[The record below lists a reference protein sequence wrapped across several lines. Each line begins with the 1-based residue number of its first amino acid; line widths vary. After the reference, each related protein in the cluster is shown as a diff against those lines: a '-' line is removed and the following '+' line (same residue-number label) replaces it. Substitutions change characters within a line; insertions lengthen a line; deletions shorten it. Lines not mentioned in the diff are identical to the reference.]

1 MGDLDAKQSR
11 AVREFVRAFSQLI
24 RDSAKPKKELASL
37 VDNFPGP
44 SPLQRKIL
52 EEIPRAC
59 VKAVNSKAPEPILND
74 ILAVVGSWGDTIKE
88 EEVLAYLRAI
98 AISGSL
104 MVEIFASN
112 ID

>member
-1 MGDLDAKQSR
+1 
-11 AVREFVRAFSQLI
+11 
-24 RDSAKPKKELASL
+24 
-37 VDNFPGP
+37 
-44 SPLQRKIL
+44 
-52 EEIPRAC
+52 
-59 VKAVNSKAPEPILND
+59 VNSKAPEPILND